1 MQSYQ
6 SRKNVWFLKKHR
18 GDPAGHPTT
27 RGLASFVGLFFCT
40 VTVHYILGSMDD
52 AVLLTMITAAAAGFV
67 AVFTSVTLERSRRT
81 GFFRYFSLQIL
92 LFNLLIL
99 TGLIWEYAGMNGA
112 QTGQEAWSG
121 PIPLYLLPL
130 MSILK
135 LSWLFSFVVMNRLLL
150 NETVS
155 KKFVGSFA
163 AAAGLLFLIHL
174 IAFFYRAVSASGL
187 MLLISVAVVEWP
199 VVVTAYVTLIYVLLE
214 SRKAAP
220 GDKKSIRLLGAV
232 YLFTLTV
239 MIVSLAAGQPASPG
253 RMKILR
259 LVNSV
264 DMVFYN
270 LLPVFWCVWYGRTA
284 AGERAPRALRK
295 VPADELMGRYNITRR
310 EREIVAL
317 ACAGKTNQE
326 IADVLYI
333 SLQTVKDHLRS
344 VFRKSK
350 VRNRVELCNLFGSS
364 GENEIETN

>member
-1 MQSYQ
+1 M
-6 SRKNVWFLKKHR
+6 
-18 GDPAGHPTT
+18 
-27 RGLASFVGLFFCT
+27 FFCP

-52 AVLLTMITAAAAGFV
+52 AVLLTMIAAAAAGFV
-67 AVFTSVTLERSRRT
+67 AVFTSVTLERSRRS
-81 GFFRYFSLQIL
+81 GFFRFFSLQIL

-99 TGLIWEYAGMNGA
+99 TGLVWEYAGMNGA
-112 QTGQEAWSG
+112 QTRQDAWSG

-130 MSILK
+130 MSALK
-135 LSWLFSFVVMNRLLL
+135 LAWLFSFVAMIRLLL
-150 NETVS
+150 GENVT
-155 KKFVGSFA
+155 KKFAGRFA

-174 IAFFYRAVSASGL
+174 ITFFYRPISGSGL
-187 MLLISVAVVEWP
+187 LLLISVAVVEWP
-199 VVVTAYVTLIYVLLE
+199 VVVTAYLTLVYVLLK
-214 SRKAAP
+214 SRKALP
-220 GDKKSIRLLGAV
+220 GNKKSIRLLAAV

-239 MIVSLAAGQPASPG
+239 MIVSLAAAQSALPA
-253 RMKILR
+253 RMTILR

-264 DMVFYN
+264 DMVLYN

-295 VPADELMGRYNITRR
+295 VPAEELIERYNITKR

-317 ACAGKTNQE
+317 VCAGKTNQE
-326 IADVLYI
+326 IADLLYI

-350 VRNRVELCNLFGSS
+350 VRNRVELTNLFGSS